1 MVAIMKTSALRAQAY
16 VAPETPPAE
25 TPFERACR
33 LVGSP
38 AEMARRCGVSAQ
50 AVAKWKQRVPLE
62 RVPDIVRHAGGQV
75 SAHELRP
82 DYFPAGFVFPAA
94 LQQGLGE

>member
-1 MVAIMKTSALRAQAY
+1 MTTLALRAQAY

-38 AEMARRCGVSAQ
+38 AELSRRCGVSAQ
-50 AVAKWKQRVPLE
+50 AVAKWKKQVPLE
-62 RVPDIVRHAGGQV
+62 RVPDIVRITEGKV
-75 SAHELRP
+75 TAHELRP
-82 DYFPAGFVFPAA
+82 DFFPVGYVP
-94 LQQGLGE
+94 LGVAQ